1 VNEPCADQDRY
12 RALLKDADDE
22 PKRLALIQLLLAEGA
37 KARLGAQAEP
47 VEPEPPPEQPLHPSL
62 VSLRPA
68 EPDLSPPDAAL
79 PSERAAET
87 EAPQAAEDASSENW
101 AVPLEVGDPE
111 PPASE
116 PPKLY
121 SEPDP
126 ENVAEHFVFENLETG
141 WSLHPT
147 AANAETETAG
157 ATSPVVS
164 DPSQPEDIVDMIAK
178 LLSSHP
184 TNVTPAATTASSA
197 PPPGEDFENSIA
209 AQIQAALEKHA
220 RQ

>member
-1 VNEPCADQDRY
+1 VNEPGADQDRY

-37 KARLGAQAEP
+37 KARIAARAKL
-47 VEPEPPPEQPLHPSL
+47 VEPDAPPEQPLHPSL
-62 VSLRPA
+62 VSMQPM

-79 PSERAAET
+79 ASEGACET
-87 EAPQAAEDASSENW
+87 EDPQAAEDASSENW
-101 AVPLEVGDPE
+101 AVPPEVGEPE

-116 PPKLY
+116 PPKRY

-126 ENVAEHFVFENLETG
+126 ENVGEHFVFENLETG

-164 DPSQPEDIVDMIAK
+164 DPSPAEDIVEMIAK

-184 TNVTPAATTASSA
+184 TNVAATTASSA
-197 PPPGEDFENSIA
+197 PPPGEDFVNSIA